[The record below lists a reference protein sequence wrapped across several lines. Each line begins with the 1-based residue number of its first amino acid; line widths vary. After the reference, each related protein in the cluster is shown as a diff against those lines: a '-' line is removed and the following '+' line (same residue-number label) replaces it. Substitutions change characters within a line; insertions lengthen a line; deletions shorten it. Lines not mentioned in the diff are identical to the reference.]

1 MSTVSIRNLSKKYS
15 SRQALKDVSFEI
27 ADNELTVVTGLKECG
42 KTTLVRAICG
52 LDTIEKGEVYIDG
65 VLANKLEPKDRNIAL
80 VTTAIPLN
88 ANASVF
94 DNMAVG
100 LKLRKY
106 PKEEIESK
114 VLKAAEILGLT
125 DYVRRLTKNL
135 TPGQK
140 YRLLLARA
148 ICREPKIVIIDN
160 LLSGVEAGL
169 RKELR
174 TEIVKLNRRLNI
186 NFIYTTDS
194 PIEALTMADNVAF
207 LEEGA
212 LTQCGKPSVLYS
224 EPKTLP
230 IATFFGSPK
239 INLFNGNLE
248 KEGDKFFAKFQGYR
262 VLTNLTLDGEGEKRY
277 IEKQKEVTFAVRAED
292 FVVTDDGEITA
303 TVDDCDAWGESKY
316 LSVLYSDKIE
326 SPVYF
331 NAFLN
336 AEQGATLKLSVLK
349 ERLLCFDTET
359 EERIF

>member
-27 ADNELTVVTGLKECG
+27 ANNELTVITGLKESG
-42 KTTLVRAICG
+42 KTTLIRAICG

-65 VLANKLEPKDRNIAL
+65 LLANKLEPKDRNIAL
-80 VTTAIPLN
+80 VTTAVPLN
-88 ANASVF
+88 PNASVF

-194 PIEALTMADNVAF
+194 PVEALTMADNVAF
-207 LEEGA
+207 LEDGV

-224 EPKTLP
+224 VPKTLP

-239 INLFNGNLE
+239 INLFVGNLE
-248 KEGDKFFAKFQGYR
+248 KEGDKYFAKFEGFKF
-262 VLTNLTLDGEGEKRY
+262 LTDLTLEGLDEGNY
-277 IEKQKEVTFAVRAED
+277 IEKQKPVTFAVRAED
-292 FVVTDDGEITA
+292 FVVTDDGELSVK
-303 TVDDCDAWGESKY
+303 VDDCDMWSEGKY
-316 LSVLYSDKIE
+316 LAVLYSDKAE
-326 SPVYF
+326 TPAYF

-336 AEQGATLKLSVLK
+336 VEKAAELKLSIK
-349 ERLLCFDTET
+349 KDRLLCFDTET

>member
-1 MSTVSIRNLSKKYS
+1 MATVSIRNLSKKYS

-27 ADNELTVVTGLKECG
+27 ADNELTVITGLKESG
-42 KTTLVRAICG
+42 KTTLIRAICG
-52 LDTIEKGEVYIDG
+52 LDTIEKGEVFIDG
-65 VLANKLEPKDRNIAL
+65 LLANKLEPKDRNIAL

-88 ANASVF
+88 PNASVF
-94 DNMAVG
+94 DNMAIG

-160 LLSGVEAGL
+160 LLNGVEAGL

-207 LEEGA
+207 LEDGV

-224 EPKTLP
+224 DPKTLP

-248 KEGDKFFAKFQGYR
+248 KEDDKYFAKFQGFK
-262 VLTNLTLDGEGEKRY
+262 VLTDLTLEGLDEGKY

-292 FVVTDDGEITA
+292 FVVSDDGEMSVK
-303 TVDDCDAWGESKY
+303 VDDCDMWAEGKY
-316 LSVLYSDKIE
+316 LAVLYSDQVE
-326 SPVYF
+326 NSAYF

-336 AEQGATLKLSVLK
+336 VEKDAELKLSVK
-349 ERLLCFDTET
+349 KDRLLCFDTET